1 MAEPNFTERRKSNRD
16 RRSKSGPRP
25 PRFSIVPLLVVF
37 LGLVLL
43 NQFFAPARA
52 RTVPYS
58 EIKNRISD
66 RQVKEVR
73 IGTTSIEAIPDTT
86 ISKGDGPDR
95 WRATRPGVEDPAL
108 IELLEARNIPYTGVE
123 EGRWGFL
130 LAWLFPLLLIVGF
143 WVFMF
148 RRMNP
153 TQGVLTVGKSKARIV
168 GEEGT
173 GVTFGDVAGVD
184 EAKVELQEV
193 VEFLKTPDKF
203 AKLGAKIPK
212 GVLLVGPP
220 GTGKTLLARAV
231 AGEAGVTFFSI
242 SGAEFVEM
250 FVGVGAARV
259 RDLFA
264 QAKAQAPCIIFID
277 ELDALGKAR
286 TPGGILGGNDEREQ
300 TLNQLLVEMDGFDPR
315 IGVIIMAA
323 TNRPEILDPALL
335 RAGRFDRQ
343 VLVDRPDW
351 QGRLE
356 ILKIHSKGIVL
367 AQDLELERIARRTPG
382 FVGADLANLLNEAAL
397 LAARRDKTAVSM
409 LEIDEAVDR
418 IIAGLE
424 KKNRLINEKERTI
437 VAYHEAGHAIVAER
451 VPTADPV
458 HKISI
463 IPRGVAA
470 LGYTQQ
476 LPTEDR
482 YLLSKQE
489 LMDRIAVLL
498 GGRVAEEIVFNE
510 ISTGAG
516 NDLERVTELA
526 RSMVTEYG
534 MSRELGPVNLA
545 GPRRT
550 QFLQADGGAPSQR
563 NYSEETAREIDREIR
578 GLIDG
583 TYERVRRL
591 LTADRDVL
599 EVLARRLLEKEVVDE
614 AELREI
620 MGLPPRTH
628 EPSADRVVETPPP
641 SPLSDTQ
648 AAAAVVVDPPADAP
662 LSINVVP
669 PSAADADTTQ
679 LDTSTAASEPTKPNR
694 SRRKR

>member
-1 MAEPNFTERRKSNRD
+1 MVRVLLPRRRMANPNNRPPVERRKANRD
-16 RRSKSGPRP
+16 RRTSPVPGGPLDDRKT
-25 PRFSIVPLLVVF
+25 RFSVGYLVFAFLALIAVHYLLAGQGTKE
-37 LGLVLL
+37 L
-43 NQFFAPARA
+43 
-52 RTVPYS
+52 PYS
-58 EIKNRISD
+58 ELKERI
-66 RQVKEVR
+66 RAGQVKEVR
-73 IGTTSIEAIPDTT
+73 LS
-86 ISKGDGPDR
+86 PDR
-95 WRATRPGVEDPAL
+95 VHAVPLDSIRKAEGITGWTTPRAGVNDETLVPLLDARKVKYGGTPTNWLTGL
-108 IELLEARNIPYTGVE
+108 IG
-123 EGRWGFL
+123 
-130 LAWLFPLLLIVGF
+130 WLFPVVLIIAF
-143 WVFMF
+143 WLWIL

-153 TQGVLTVGKSKARIV
+153 TQGVLTVGKSRARIV

-173 GVTFGDVAGVD
+173 GVTFEDVAGVD
-184 EAKVELQEV
+184 EARQETQEI
-193 VEFLKTPDKF
+193 VEFLRSPEKF
-203 AKLGAKIPK
+203 ANLGAKIPK

-286 TPGGILGGNDEREQ
+286 SQGGILGGNDEREQ

-315 IGVIIMAA
+315 LAVIIMAA

-335 RAGRFDRQ
+335 RPGRFDRQ
-343 VLVDRPDW
+343 ILVDRPDVK
-351 QGRLE
+351 GRLD
-356 ILKIHSKGIVL
+356 ILRIHSRDIKLGP
-367 AQDLELERIARRTPG
+367 DLDLERIARRTPG

-397 LAARRDKTAVSM
+397 LAARRDKPQVSM
-409 LEIDEAVDR
+409 REIEDAVDR
-418 IIAGLE
+418 IVAGLE
-424 KKNRLINEKERTI
+424 KRNRLINEKERTI

-482 YLLSKQE
+482 YLLTKQE

-516 NDLERVTELA
+516 NDLERVTDLA
-526 RSMVTEYG
+526 RRMVTEYG
-534 MSRELGPVNLA
+534 MSRELGPINFA
-545 GPRRT
+545 GPRRA
-550 QFLQADGGAPSQR
+550 QFLQGADGDGSGG
-563 NYSEETAREIDREIR
+563 NYSEDTARVIDREIH
-578 GLIDG
+578 GIVEG
-583 TYERVRRL
+583 TYDRVRQL
-591 LTADRDVL
+591 LLQDRPVL
-599 EVLARRLLEKEVVDE
+599 ETLAKRLLEVEVVDE
-614 AELREI
+614 ADLRQI
-620 MGLPPRTH
+620 MGLPPRTR
-628 EPSADRVVETPPP
+628 EPSPERVVEPPP
-641 SPLSDTQ
+641 VSPNGG
-648 AAAAVVVDPPADAP
+648 ADDRTVLMP
-662 LSINVVP
+662 
-669 PSAADADTTQ
+669 
-679 LDTSTAASEPTKPNR
+679 E
-694 SRRKR
+694 

>member
-1 MAEPNFTERRKSNRD
+1 MRPGRSMAEPKHSSERRSGGPD
-16 RRSKSGPRP
+16 RRSRPAGAPRT
-25 PRFSIVPLLVVF
+25 PRFSLLPLLLFF

-43 NQFFAPARA
+43 NHFLSSSGAE
-52 RTVPYS
+52 TIPYS
-58 EIKNRISD
+58 ELKNRVSSG
-66 RQVKEVR
+66 QVQEVR
-73 IGTTSIEAIPDTT
+73 ISQTAVEAVPTDSIQEA
-86 ISKGDGPDR
+86 GGPDR
-95 WRATRPGVEDPAL
+95 WRAILVNDDNLLP
-108 IELLEARNIPYTGVE
+108 LLEARGVEVVGVE
-123 EGRWGFL
+123 EGRWGMLLIWFL
-130 LAWLFPLLLIVGF
+130 PLLLIIGF
-143 WVFMF
+143 WIFMF

-173 GVTFGDVAGVD
+173 GVTFADVAGVD
-184 EAKVELQEV
+184 EAKTELQEI

-203 AKLGAKIPK
+203 SKLGAKIPK
-212 GVLLVGPP
+212 GVLVVGPP

-286 TPGGILGGNDEREQ
+286 SPGNMLGGNDEREQ

-315 IGVIIMAA
+315 LAVIIMAA

-335 RAGRFDRQ
+335 RPGRFDRQ
-343 VLVDRPDW
+343 VLVDRPDLN
-351 QGRLE
+351 GRLE
-356 ILKIHSKGIVL
+356 ILKIHAEGITL
-367 AQDLELERIARRTPG
+367 APDLDLARIARRTPG

-397 LAARRDKTAVSM
+397 LAARRDRPFVS
-409 LEIDEAVDR
+409 LQEIDEAVDR
-418 IIAGLE
+418 IVAGLE
-424 KKNRLINEKERTI
+424 KKNRLINDKERTI

-482 YLLSKQE
+482 YLLTKQE

-526 RSMVTEYG
+526 RSMVMEYG
-534 MSRELGPVNLA
+534 MSRELGPVNLS
-545 GPRRT
+545 GPRRG
-550 QFLQADGGAPSQR
+550 QFLQGEGGGGGSR
-563 NYSEETAREIDREIR
+563 NFSEETAREIDEEIR

-583 TYERVRRL
+583 TYERVRKL
-591 LTADRDVL
+591 LTEDREIL
-599 EVLARRLLEKEVVDE
+599 EVLAQRLLEKEVVDE

-620 MGLPPRTH
+620 MGLPPRRH
-628 EPSADRVVETPPP
+628 HPDESRVVDTPPP
-641 SPLSDTQ
+641 
-648 AAAAVVVDPPADAP
+648 AP
-662 LSINVVP
+662 L
-669 PSAADADTTQ
+669 ADGGMRP
-679 LDTSTAASEPTKPNR
+679 AASAPEPDETVKDV
-694 SRRKR
+694 

>member
-1 MAEPNFTERRKSNRD
+1 MATPPIPNERRKGNPD
-16 RRSKSGPRP
+16 RRTGRGSFDPRRS
-25 PRFSIVPLLVVF
+25 RFGFGLGPLLLFMAALLALNVVF
-37 LGLVLL
+37 RREGSTKVD
-43 NQFFAPARA
+43 
-52 RTVPYS
+52 YS
-58 EIKNRISD
+58 ELKNRI
-66 RQVKEVR
+66 RQGQVAR
-73 IGTTSIEAIPDTT
+73 ATLGATSITAIPRD
-86 ISKGDGPDR
+86 SLGPKKERIIWKADSG
-95 WRATRPGVEDPAL
+95 TDDSL
-108 IELLEARNIPYTGVE
+108 I
-123 EGRWGFL
+123 
-130 LAWLFPLLLIVGF
+130 PLLDQSGVRYQFEQPSRWAGMAMLFLPLILLIAAF
-143 WVFMF
+143 TFF
-148 RRMNP
+148 TRKMNP
-153 TQGVLTVGKSKARIV
+153 TQGVLTVGKSRARIV

-173 GVTFGDVAGVD
+173 GVTFDDVAGVD
-184 EAKVELQEV
+184 EAKQETHEV
-193 VEFLKTPDKF
+193 VEFLKHPEKF

-286 TPGGILGGNDEREQ
+286 GPGGVLGGNDEREQ

-315 IGVIIMAA
+315 MAVIIIAA

-335 RAGRFDRQ
+335 RPGRFDRQ
-343 VLVDRPDW
+343 ILVDRPDVT
-351 QGRLE
+351 GRLE
-356 ILKIHSKGIVL
+356 ILRIHAKDVQL
-367 AQDLELERIARRTPG
+367 DADVNLEKIARRTPG

-397 LAARRDKTAVSM
+397 LAARRDKTAVS
-409 LEIDEAVDR
+409 LKEVDDAVDR
-418 IIAGLE
+418 IVAGLE

-482 YLLSKQE
+482 YLLTKQE

-526 RSMVTEYG
+526 RSMVMEYG
-534 MSRELGPVNLA
+534 MSRELGPVNLS
-545 GPRRT
+545 GPRRS
-550 QFLQADGGAPSQR
+550 QFLQGGEGGASQR
-563 NYSEETAREIDREIR
+563 NYSEETARAIDAEIR

-583 TYERVRRL
+583 TYERVRRI
-591 LTADRDVL
+591 LTQDREVL
-599 EVLARRLLEKEVVDE
+599 EVLSQRLLEVEVVDE
-614 AELREI
+614 ADLRRI
-620 MGLPPRTH
+620 MNLPPRTH
-628 EPSADRVVETPPP
+628 EPSEDRVVVPPP
-641 SPLSDTQ
+641 PKGLLEAEGR
-648 AAAAVVVDPPADAP
+648 AASSSSQNSTRPDG
-662 LSINVVP
+662 
-669 PSAADADTTQ
+669 AAD
-679 LDTSTAASEPTKPNR
+679 
-694 SRRKR
+694 

>member
-1 MAEPNFTERRKSNRD
+1 
-16 RRSKSGPRP
+16 
-25 PRFSIVPLLVVF
+25 
-37 LGLVLL
+37 
-43 NQFFAPARA
+43 
-52 RTVPYS
+52 
-58 EIKNRISD
+58 
-66 RQVKEVR
+66 
-73 IGTTSIEAIPDTT
+73 
-86 ISKGDGPDR
+86 
-95 WRATRPGVEDPAL
+95 
-108 IELLEARNIPYTGVE
+108 
-123 EGRWGFL
+123 
-130 LAWLFPLLLIVGF
+130 
-143 WVFMF
+143 
-148 RRMNP
+148 
-153 TQGVLTVGKSKARIV
+153 
-168 GEEGT
+168 
-173 GVTFGDVAGVD
+173 
-184 EAKVELQEV
+184 
-193 VEFLKTPDKF
+193 
-203 AKLGAKIPK
+203 
-212 GVLLVGPP
+212 
-220 GTGKTLLARAV
+220 
-231 AGEAGVTFFSI
+231 VTFFSI

-264 QAKAQAPCIIFID
+264 QAKSQAPCIIFID

-286 TPGGILGGNDEREQ
+286 SPGNMLGGNDEREQ

-315 IGVIIMAA
+315 LGVIIMGA

-335 RAGRFDRQ
+335 RPGRFDRQ
-343 VLVDRPDW
+343 VLVDRPDVS
-351 QGRLE
+351 GRLA
-356 ILKIHSKGIVL
+356 ILKIHAQGITL
-367 AQDLELERIARRTPG
+367 GPDLDLERIARRTPG

-397 LAARRDKTAVSM
+397 LAARRDKASVGM
-409 LEIDEAVDR
+409 QEVDEAVDR
-418 IIAGLE
+418 IVAGLE
-424 KKNRLINEKERTI
+424 KKNRLINDKERTI

-482 YLLSKQE
+482 YLLQKQE

-550 QFLQADGGAPSQR
+550 QFLQQDGGMPPQR
-563 NYSEETAREIDREIR
+563 NYSEETAREIDGEIR
-578 GLIDG
+578 GLIEG
-583 TYERVRRL
+583 TYERVRRI

-620 MGLPPRTH
+620 MGLPPRSH
-628 EPSADRVVETPPP
+628 DPPPERVVETPPVNGAGGGM
-641 SPLSDTQ
+641 Q
-648 AAAAVVVDPPADAP
+648 
-662 LSINVVP
+662 
-669 PSAADADTTQ
+669 
-679 LDTSTAASEPTKPNR
+679 TAASSATRDDTVAQPR
-694 SRRKR
+694 SRGGRGSSRRRGRQT